1 MSEGQ
6 DENNS
11 SNGTGFNLHEEDQL
25 KKFKPERVDLDRLVE
40 GKGKDKLLVTV
51 GLEELGTCKQNNIM
65 FKVWLGFPE
74 IYLVCLMEQVPT
86 CMKASRIGVF
96 IIFVE
101 TFGALSAHKCI

>member
-1 MSEGQ
+1 M
-6 DENNS
+6 
-11 SNGTGFNLHEEDQL
+11 
-25 KKFKPERVDLDRLVE
+25 DLDRLVE

-96 IIFVE
+96 IIFVK
-101 TFGALSAHKCI
+101 TFCALSTHKCIQLYHSLKEVLLGGTWQEFEGHV